1 MQAGPGT
8 PPLALRLAGLFGVVA
23 FAPLLVPLSP
33 RLPGRALELLRIIR
47 EHRTTYVAACTIA
60 LVLLALALR
69 ALMGLWFNEIRPRIA
84 GTYLKTAD
92 NYRFPKREIDVLRHV
107 AEAQDDPAK
116 KGQYFVG
123 CTLHQFGPLW
133 RDVPYFI
140 SEKQRTMHIHVLGQT
155 GSGKSASL
163 LFVLALQDILAGK
176 AVIVIDAKGSA
187 ENITVM
193 RNLAALAG
201 RTADLRVFSLTHP
214 EHSHSYNP
222 LWIRPR
228 ENGQPLGDPLAV
240 AERVFSVFKAEMQE
254 MYYKNLGESFFRALI
269 CVLYGIVDEHG
280 TSLPFTFRDVLE
292 CIQNQDA
299 LRWCINHTLDRQAA
313 KNIDLQ
319 LQNLGDKAAHSFMGL
334 QNMVQKYCDTPLVNA
349 TEPDI
354 IIEDVLERKQIVYF
368 QLPSNYYANLT
379 EDIGK
384 IVLQDIQQ
392 AGSRRQ
398 IFREKTNQDPVAIHI
413 DEFSNF
419 ATQESARS
427 IVSSLNKLRNS
438 NLQFLLAHQITS
450 DLEAVAPWFMKAIM
464 GNTRTRFVLAQQDDE
479 LADKISACLG
489 THKTFESTVRQ
500 TIGELAVAVNTGEA
514 SLKYVDAFNL
524 HPNAIKQLADV
535 GQAYAVVGSTY
546 HPLNLGCLPR
556 KLFDTKPTEELAPKR
571 PQSGGLNLAVL
582 AERLETE
589 AKDEEQ
595 SASKKKPSKRSAP
608 CLN

>member
-1 MQAGPGT
+1 MQAPSPT
-8 PPLALRLAGLFGVVA
+8 PPLALRLLVVLAVVA
-23 FAPLLVPLSP
+23 FAPLLIPLSP
-33 RLPGRALELLRIIR
+33 RLPWRALEVLRILR
-47 EHRTTYVAACTIA
+47 DHKEAYVAICTTIFI
-60 LVLLALALR
+60 LVALAIR
-69 ALMGLWFNEIRPRIA
+69 ALMRLWFNELRPRIA
-84 GTYLKTAD
+84 GTYIRTAD
-92 NYRFPKREIDVLRHV
+92 NYRFPKREIDVLRHI
-107 AEAQDDPAK
+107 ADAQSDDTK

-123 CTLHQFGPLW
+123 CTLKRIGPVS

-214 EHSHSYNP
+214 EQSHSYNP

-228 ENGQPLGDPLAV
+228 ENRRVVGDPLAV

-254 MYYKNLGESFFRALI
+254 LYYKNLGESFFRALI

-280 TSLPFTFRDVLE
+280 ASLPFTFRDVLE
-292 CIQNQDA
+292 CIQNPDA
-299 LRWCINHTLDRQAA
+299 LRWCINRTLDRQAA

-354 IIEDVLERKQIVYF
+354 VIEDVLERKQIVYF

-398 IFREKTNQDPVAIHI
+398 IFRDQTNQEPVAIHI

-427 IVSSLNKLRNS
+427 IVSSLNKLRDS

-500 TIGELAVAVNTGEA
+500 TIAELAVAVNTGEA
-514 SLKYVDAFNL
+514 SLKYIDTFNL

-546 HPLNLGCLPR
+546 RPLNLGCLPR
-556 KLFDTKPTEELAPKR
+556 TLFDAKPTEALAPKR
-571 PQSGGLNLAVL
+571 EQTGGLNLPAL
-582 AERLETE
+582 AERLEAE
-589 AKDEEQ
+589 AKAQEKDTRK
-595 SASKKKPSKRSAP
+595 AKMGGAP
-608 CLN
+608 CRN

>member
-1 MQAGPGT
+1 MQAASANPS
-8 PPLALRLAGLFGVVA
+8 LAFRIVA
-23 FAPLLVPLSP
+23 VLVIAAAAPLLVPLSP
-33 RLPGRALELLRIIR
+33 RLPWRLLELLKLLR
-47 EHRTTYVAACTIA
+47 EHRGAYVALCAVLAILAA
-60 LVLLALALR
+60 LIWRMLLR
-69 ALMGLWFNEIRPRIA
+69 LWFNEIRPRIA
-84 GTYLKTAD
+84 GTYIRTAD
-92 NYRFPKREIDVLRHV
+92 TYRFAAREIDVLGHI
-107 AEAQDDPAK
+107 AKAQNDATK
-116 KGQYFVG
+116 QSQYFVG
-123 CTLHQFGPLW
+123 CIPKRVGPIV

-155 GSGKSASL
+155 GSGKSASV

-201 RTADLRVFSLTHP
+201 RTADLRVFSLTPP
-214 EHSHSYNP
+214 EQSHSYNP

-228 ENGQPLGDPLAV
+228 ENGRVVGDPLAV
-240 AERVFSVFKAEMQE
+240 AERVFSVFKSEMQE
-254 MYYKNLGESFFRALI
+254 LYYKNLGESFFRSLI
-269 CVLYGIVDEHG
+269 CVLYGLVDEHG
-280 TSLPFTFRDVLE
+280 ASLPFTFRDVLE
-292 CIQNQDA
+292 CIQNPDA
-299 LRWCINHTLDRQAA
+299 LRWCLNHTLDRQAA

-354 IIEDVLERKQIVYF
+354 VIEDVLERKQIVYF

-398 IFREKTNQDPVAIHI
+398 IFRAQTNQDPVAIHI

-427 IVSSLNKLRNS
+427 IVSSLNKLRDS

-500 TIGELAVAVNTGEA
+500 TIGDLAVALNTGEA
-514 SLKYVDAFNL
+514 SLKHVDAFNL

-546 HPLNLGCLPR
+546 RPLNLGCLPR
-556 KLFDTKPTEELAPKR
+556 KLFDSEPKEALSPKR
-571 PQSGGLNLAVL
+571 KQTRGLYLAAL
-582 AERLETE
+582 AERLEAE
-589 AKDEEQ
+589 GKQQDPAP
-595 SASKKKPSKRSAP
+595 KKSRKAGGDA
-608 CLN
+608 CFH